1 MPLFKLFRFVSFVG
15 FSTIYKI
22 ELLKNIMITQFQTC
36 ETIDEILRETVKIL
50 RKVFGDDLDDLE
62 LIRE

>member
-1 MPLFKLFRFVSFVG
+1 
-15 FSTIYKI
+15 
-22 ELLKNIMITQFQTC
+22 MITQFQTC